1 MSKASKTAQ
10 ILLWLCPLPAQ
21 NTINTI
27 EEFLLRQT
35 AAKQNT
41 TKISPKR
48 LLSVYSERESG
59 SLTENSV
66 ALLFHI

>member
-10 ILLWLCPLPAQ
+10 ILLWLSPLPAQ

-27 EEFLLRQT
+27 EEFLLRQLP
-35 AAKQNT
+35 N
-41 TKISPKR
+41 KIQQKSLIKSCSLFIQR
-48 LLSVYSERESG
+48 YSQYS
-59 SLTENSV
+59 SLKMNSV